1 MAHTDWSDRAFVV
14 QTRERWPLADTV
26 VLAINRFRVHRTGRN
41 SALVAHYGFL
51 SIFPLLLVFTTI
63 LGFVLDGNV
72 ELQQRIIDSTIAQV
86 PIIGDQ
92 LATDPTQLQG
102 SVPLL
107 VFGLLTA
114 TWSGL
119 KAFNVLQTALD
130 DVAEVPFDTRPSLVR
145 VRLRSLLG
153 IGLAGGS
160 LVAGAVLSTLAG
172 MTGLAWTSRI
182 LLGVGTLALNTLVL
196 ASVYRWLCSSRPPWS
211 AVWPGAIFGGI
222 GFTMLQ
228 VAGSTLMTR
237 AIAHASPIYGTFAT
251 VIGLLFW
258 LGLHAMISLLGAE
271 MNGVLLVRRVRTPR
285 QVRTTRRVRTR

>member
-271 MNGVLLVRRVRTPR
+271 MNGVLVVRRVRTR
-285 QVRTTRRVRTR
+285 

>member
-1 MAHTDWSDRAFVV
+1 MARTDWSDRAFVV

-271 MNGVLLVRRVRTPR
+271 MNGVLVVRRVRTR
-285 QVRTTRRVRTR
+285 

>member
-1 MAHTDWSDRAFVV
+1 MARTEWSDQPFAV
-14 QTRERWPLADTV
+14 QARQRWPLADTV

-51 SIFPLLLVFTTI
+51 SIFPLMLVFTTI
-63 LGFVLDGNV
+63 LGFVLDGNA

-92 LATDPTQLQG
+92 LASDPTQLQG
-102 SVPLL
+102 SISLL

-130 DVAEVPFDTRPSLVR
+130 DIADVPIEARPSMVR

-153 IGLAGGS
+153 IGLVGGS
-160 LVAGAVLSTLAG
+160 LVAGAILSTLAG
-172 MTGLAWTSRI
+172 MTGLDWTSRI
-182 LLGVGTLALNTLVL
+182 LLGVGTLTLNTLVL
-196 ASVYRWLCSSRPPWS
+196 AGVYRWLCSVRPAWA
-211 AVWPGAIFGGI
+211 AVWPGAIFGGV
-222 GFTMLQ
+222 GFTILQ
-228 VAGSTLMTR
+228 VVGATVMTK

-271 MNGVLLVRRVRTPR
+271 MNGVLDM
-285 QVRTTRRVRTR
+285 RRVRTR

>member
-119 KAFNVLQTALD
+119 RAFNVLQTALD

-271 MNGVLLVRRVRTPR
+271 MNGVLVVRRVRTR
-285 QVRTTRRVRTR
+285 